1 MTNPARDALV
11 FSLTLRRNG
20 KLSRLEKIKAKQA
33 VIGIVGLGYVG
44 LPLARA
50 FCHQKIHVVGFDIDQ
65 EKIDTIE
72 KNQSYIKH
80 IGDDAIREMRADGLF
95 NVTTDFSQIA
105 DVDVI
110 IICVPTPL
118 SKHRDPDLGPVLNTG
133 KSIMPHLQ
141 KGQMVILESSTY
153 PGTTDTE
160 LASVLEQSGLKKD
173 LDFLLAYSPEREDP
187 GNEDFS
193 TSTIP
198 KIVGAD
204 TPKAREMAAAVY
216 EGVISQIVP
225 VASSRTAEA
234 IKLTENIF
242 RSVNIAMVNELK
254 VIFDAMDIDVW
265 DVIDG
270 AATKPFGFMPFYP
283 GPGLGGHCIPI
294 DPFYLTYKAREYD
307 VPTRF
312 IELAGEIN
320 TKMPQLVVS
329 KTMQAL
335 SLVCEKALNGSK
347 VLIIGMAY
355 KKNIDDMRESPSL
368 VLTELLEAEGAK
380 VAYHDPFVP
389 IIPKTREHIQLA
401 GRTSL
406 DLTPETVSGFD
417 AVLIST
423 NHDGV
428 DYQMMADHAT
438 LIVDTRNAMKEFS
451 GKAVVVKA

>member
-1 MTNPARDALV
+1 M
-11 FSLTLRRNG
+11 
-20 KLSRLEKIKAKQA
+20 SRLEKLKSKQA
-33 VIGIVGLGYVG
+33 IIGVVGLGYVG
-44 LPLARA
+44 LPLAQA
-50 FCHQKIHVVGFDIDQ
+50 FCRQGVKIIGFDIDQ

-80 IGDDAIREMRADGLF
+80 IADHTIKEMRADGLF
-95 NVTTDFSQIA
+95 NVTTDFAKIA

-118 SKHRDPDLGPVLNTG
+118 SKHREPDLEPVLNTG
-133 KSIMPHLQ
+133 RSIAPHLQ
-141 KGQMVILESSTY
+141 KGQLVVLESSTY

-160 LASVLEQSGLKKD
+160 LAAVLEDSGLKKD
-173 LDFLLAYSPEREDP
+173 EDFYLAYSPEREDP
-187 GNEDFS
+187 GNETYS

-198 KIVGAD
+198 KIAGAD
-204 TPKAREMAAAVY
+204 MPLAREMVVAVY
-216 EGVISQIVP
+216 EGVISEVVP

-242 RSVNIAMVNELK
+242 RSVNIALVNELK

-294 DPFYLTYKAREYD
+294 DPFYLTYKAREYE

-320 TKMPQLVVS
+320 TKMPQLVVG
-329 KTMQAL
+329 KMAQAL
-335 SLVCEKALNGSK
+335 SLISQKALNGANI
-347 VLIIGMAY
+347 LIIGMAY
-355 KKNIDDMRESPSL
+355 KKNVDDMRESPSL
-368 VLTELLEAEGAK
+368 VLTELLEAEGAE

-389 IIPKTREHIQLA
+389 IIPHTREHNELA
-401 GRTSL
+401 GRESV
-406 DLTPETVSGFD
+406 DLTPENVSGFD
-417 AVLIST
+417 VVLIST
-423 NHDGV
+423 NHDGL
-428 DYQMMADHAT
+428 DYQLLADDAKI
-438 LIVDTRNAMKEFS
+438 IVDTRNAMKEFQ
-451 GKAVVVKA
+451 GRAVVVKA

>member
-1 MTNPARDALV
+1 MGVNRKEV
-11 FSLTLRRNG
+11 KLT
-20 KLSRLEKIKAKQA
+20 RLEKIKSKQA

-44 LPLARA
+44 LPLALA
-50 FCHQKIHVVGFDIDQ
+50 FCDKKIRVLGFDID
-65 EKIDTIE
+65 IDVVDGV
-72 KNQSYIKH
+72 KSGRSYIKH
-80 IGDDAIREMRADGLF
+80 INDDDIKTARDEVGFEATL
-95 NVTTDFSQIA
+95 DFSRVA
-105 DVDVI
+105 EVDVI

-118 SKHRDPDLGPVLNTG
+118 SKHREPDLGPVLSTG
-133 KSIMPHLQ
+133 RAIAPYLQ
-141 KGQMVILESSTY
+141 KDQLVVLESSTY

-160 LASVLEQSGLKKD
+160 LATVLEESGLKKD
-173 LDFLLAYSPEREDP
+173 KDFYLAYSPEREDP
-187 GNEDFS
+187 GNETYS

-204 TPKAREMAAAVY
+204 TPHAREMVAAVY
-216 EGVISQIVP
+216 EGVISQVVP

-242 RSVNIAMVNELK
+242 RSVNIALVNELK

-265 DVIDG
+265 EVIDG

-329 KTMQAL
+329 KTAQAL
-335 SLVCEKALNGSK
+335 SRVSQKALNGSK
-347 VLIIGMAY
+347 ILIIGMAY
-355 KKNIDDMRESPSL
+355 KKNVDDMRESPSL
-368 VLTELLEAEGAK
+368 VLTELLEAEGAE

-389 IIPKTREHIQLA
+389 IIPHTREHDELA
-401 GRTSL
+401 GRESV
-406 DLTPETVSGFD
+406 DLNSD
-417 AVLIST
+417 AIAAYDLILIST
-423 NHDGV
+423 NHDNI
-428 DYQMMADHAT
+428 DYQLLIDHAS
-438 LIVDTRNAMKEFS
+438 LIIDTRNAMHQFS
-451 GKAVVVKA
+451 GQAIVVKA

>member
-1 MTNPARDALV
+1 MN
-11 FSLTLRRNG
+11 
-20 KLSRLEKIKAKQA
+20 RLEKIKSKQA
-33 VIGIVGLGYVG
+33 IIGIIGLGYVG

-50 FCHQKIHVVGFDIDQ
+50 FCHQNIHVVGFDIDQ

-80 IGDDAIREMRADGLF
+80 IGDDAIKEMRADGLF
-95 NVTTDFSQIA
+95 NVTTDFARIA

-118 SKHRDPDLGPVLNTG
+118 SKHREPDLGPVLNTG
-133 KSIMPHLQ
+133 RSIAPHLQ
-141 KGQMVILESSTY
+141 KGQLVVLESSTY
-153 PGTTDTE
+153 PGTTDSE
-160 LASVLEQSGLKKD
+160 LAGVLEQSGLKKD
-173 LDFLLAYSPEREDP
+173 EDFYLAYSPEREDP
-187 GNEDFS
+187 GNESFS
-193 TSTIP
+193 TSIIP

-204 TPKAREMAAAVY
+204 TPLSRDLVAAVY
-216 EGVISQIVP
+216 EGVISEVVS

-242 RSVNIAMVNELK
+242 RSVNIALVNELK

-294 DPFYLTYKAREYD
+294 DPFYLTYKAREYE

-329 KTMQAL
+329 KTAQAM
-335 SLVCEKALNGSK
+335 SLVSQKAMNGAN

-368 VLTELLEAEGAK
+368 VLTELLEAEGAD
-380 VAYHDPFVP
+380 VAFHDPFFP
-389 IIPKTREHIQLA
+389 IIPQTREHSELA
-401 GRTSL
+401 GRKSV
-406 DLTPETVSGFD
+406 DLTPEVIARFD

-428 DYQMMADHAT
+428 DYQMLAEHAA
-438 LIVDTRNAMKEFS
+438 LIVDTRNAMKGIS